1 VSDLDEAGG
10 EAVLTSAEPI
20 GFDLPADWPPPPRVM
35 PIGSGQAGLE
45 VCADSFAEFLYRF
58 WIEDE
63 IYFRQGRALSPAA
76 AHYAAGLLH
85 AGGAR
90 SARWRETPWTA
101 GAQALADLGLHH
113 AADALDRAGPPLST
127 LAADHRPDRVVIYIE
142 VGISA
147 VAVTA

>member
-1 VSDLDEAGG
+1 VTDLDEAGG

-20 GFDLPADWPPPPRVM
+20 GFDLPADWPPPRVM
-35 PIGSGQAGLE
+35 PAGSGKAGLE
-45 VCADSFAEFLYRF
+45 VCADSFAEFLNRF
-58 WIEDE
+58 WIENE
-63 IYFRQGRALSPAA
+63 IYFRQGRDFSPAA

-101 GAQALADLGLHH
+101 GAQALADPGLHH
-113 AADALDRAGPPLST
+113 AADALAGRPPPST

-147 VAVTA
+147 VAATA